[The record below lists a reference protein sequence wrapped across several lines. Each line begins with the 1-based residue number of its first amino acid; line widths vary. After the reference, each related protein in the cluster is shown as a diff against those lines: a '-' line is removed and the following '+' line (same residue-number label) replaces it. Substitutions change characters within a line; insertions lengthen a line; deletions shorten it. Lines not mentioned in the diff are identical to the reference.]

1 MHDLYSLKDKLIK
14 ELEEYGRKDL
24 SESSLKIV
32 DTLAHAAKNIGKVIE
47 CCEDE
52 EYSNRGY
59 SRRRGMSYGDG
70 ASYDYV
76 RPDGSYRDGGASY
89 RGRGAGAKR
98 DSMGRYSR
106 SDMSEELRMLMDKAP
121 DEHTKEELRRIMDR
135 L

>member
-1 MHDLYSLKDKLIK
+1 MHDLYSLKEKLIS

-24 SESSLKIV
+24 NESSLKIV

-59 SRRRGMSYGDG
+59 SRRMSYRDD
-70 ASYDYV
+70 SMDYV

-89 RGRGAGAKR
+89 ARGRGAGAKR

-106 SDMSEELRMLMDKAP
+106 ADMSEELRELMDKAP
-121 DEHTKEELRRIMDR
+121 DDRTREELRRIMDR